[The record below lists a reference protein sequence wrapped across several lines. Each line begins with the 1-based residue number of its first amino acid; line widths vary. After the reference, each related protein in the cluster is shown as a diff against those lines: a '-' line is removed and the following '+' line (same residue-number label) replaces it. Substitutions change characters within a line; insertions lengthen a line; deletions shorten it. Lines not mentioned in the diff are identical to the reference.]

1 MVPNF
6 TQLETRK
13 TKPISVKSIWT
24 KDEVPTDNRKT
35 SVCLHVGIFCKPREK
50 FNLKSEDKHP

>member
-13 TKPISVKSIWT
+13 TKPIPVKSIWT
-24 KDEVPTDNRKT
+24 KAEVPTDNKKT
-35 SVCLHVGIFCKPREK
+35 PVCLHVGIFC
-50 FNLKSEDKHP
+50 

>member
-13 TKPISVKSIWT
+13 TKPIPVKSIWT
-24 KDEVPTDNRKT
+24 KAEVPTDNRKT
-35 SVCLHVGIFCKPREK
+35 PVKTCWYFLLTQRKI
-50 FNLKSEDKHP
+50 